1 MEELNIEELKKRK
14 TEIEEELENNAEYI
28 RHISG
33 EIDSFKNGN
42 RRNQLISGI
51 ILFFANIGVSITCFT
66 LGESILANVFGWI
79 FAVFAGIDLFV
90 IISELFIPFFLMKKQ
105 INIVSDSNMKLEEE
119 LKEINSKFIDN
130 TLVKKTRRSRK
141 QKTQEV
147 NE

>member
-14 TEIEEELENNAEYI
+14 TEIEEKLENNAEYI

-33 EIDSFKNGN
+33 EIDNFKNGT
-42 RRNQLISGI
+42 RRNQLISVI
-51 ILFFANIGVSITCFT
+51 ILFFTNIGVSIACFT
-66 LGESILANVFGWI
+66 LGESTLANVFGWV
-79 FAVFAGIDLFV
+79 FAVFAVIDFFV
-90 IISELFIPFFLMKKQ
+90 IISALFLPSLMKKQ

>member
-1 MEELNIEELKKRK
+1 MAELNIEELKKRK
-14 TEIEEELENNAEYI
+14 TEIEEKLENNAEYI

-42 RRNQLISGI
+42 RRNQLISVI
-51 ILFFANIGVSITCFT
+51 ILFFTNIGLSIACFT
-66 LGESILANVFGWI
+66 LGGSTLDNVFGWI
-79 FAVFAGIDLFV
+79 FAVFAVIGLFV
-90 IISELFIPFFLMKKQ
+90 IIGALFIPSLMERQ

-119 LKEINSKFIDN
+119 LKDINSKFIDN
-130 TLVKKTRRSRK
+130 TPVKKTRRSRK